1 MVHREFHIDDSV
13 MFDSLRLMPVSRAQ
27 MKRWTKIRMGVAV
40 LQPGTRR
47 KDELHAQELDL
58 RSLEECGGKVL
69 LNDPDALVGP
79 ILFAIDEKLIVTFE
93 LFRRIYNIN
102 SPFIAPCL
110 GEFKEKNMC
119 VHGSGARP
127 QARIWIVLR
136 SSRLGLSCAR
146 CLRFTRADIAC
157 SRPAGEAPTGP
168 VCSLLPGRGC
178 HPPLHDF
185 RWLRAAQV

>member
-1 MVHREFHIDDSV
+1 MMVHREFHIDDSV

-27 MKRWTKIRMGVAV
+27 MKRWTKIRMAVAV

-93 LFRRIYNIN
+93 LFRRIYKIN
-102 SPFIAPCL
+102 SRFISPCL
-110 GEFKEKNMC
+110 GEFKEKNYVCAWFWGPAASTHLDC
-119 VHGSGARP
+119 VAEQSVGA
-127 QARIWIVLR
+127 L
-136 SSRLGLSCAR
+136 
-146 CLRFTRADIAC
+146 
-157 SRPAGEAPTGP
+157 
-168 VCSLLPGRGC
+168 VCSLSAVHTRRHRLQLP
-178 HPPLHDF
+178 
-185 RWLRAAQV
+185 RW